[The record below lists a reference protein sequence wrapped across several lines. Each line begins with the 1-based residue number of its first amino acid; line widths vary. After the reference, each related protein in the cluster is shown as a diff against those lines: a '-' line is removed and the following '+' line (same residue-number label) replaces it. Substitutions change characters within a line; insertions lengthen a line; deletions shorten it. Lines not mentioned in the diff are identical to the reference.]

1 MGSIDNYLL
10 PVCSRQARQT
20 TQQRSST
27 MYICIPQMPNRA
39 LQSLPTTDPT
49 MQQSLGVSD
58 PFERVNLVM
67 NIQSIWNVAN
77 PTYIIP
83 EDMRYPGWIG
93 NWPLPILRSI
103 SHLASGM
110 PGDGGRHRFV
120 ELLNIGYT
128 IRVIDESTTHEPQL
142 QVSDLEFVRDS
153 VGLPPAAMPV
163 EEEAAPAQNDVAT
176 PQPCPQ
182 RILPEDEDDPETLMK
197 KQELWIK
204 YYWNVTDI
212 KALVPPNM
220 RQLDKFGKPTNRA
233 LHSCSDQKNL
243 TKLLYKLARITK
255 GRKDAAWAQIEEAWK
270 ARPVGRGGGKA
281 FAESDVKAAL
291 DYFRDLREEVEDED
305 SVTNSRKQLPIA
317 PSNPDGTTGEE
328 GQDGATNAGRRS
340 QHLDERQRK
349 RQRRESRAT
358 EPHTRN
364 SADLQTLLPGA
375 DVAGADSRRSSVMIR
390 RDKDCASSIATH
402 DATAD
407 EAASS
412 VQEARGAATLQLK
425 RKRRHSLNEDEA
437 DVDEEGSKM
446 GDDEKDERAE
456 QEHDELEPE
465 EAQEPSKN

>member
-1 MGSIDNYLL
+1 
-10 PVCSRQARQT
+10 
-20 TQQRSST
+20 
-27 MYICIPQMPNRA
+27 
-39 LQSLPTTDPT
+39 

-128 IRVIDESTTHEPQL
+128 IRVTDESTTHEPQL

-176 PQPCPQ
+176 PQPRPQ

-270 ARPVGRGGGKA
+270 ARPVGRSGGKA

-291 DYFRDLREEVEDED
+291 DYFRDLREEEEDED

-328 GQDGATNAGRRS
+328 GHDGATNAGRGS
-340 QHLDERQRK
+340 QHLDGRQRK
-349 RQRRESRAT
+349 RRRRESRAT
-358 EPHTRN
+358 EPDTHD
-364 SADLQTLLPGA
+364 SADHQMLLSGV
-375 DVAGADSRRSSVMIR
+375 DVAEAGLSMARSRRSSVMAR
-390 RDKDCASSIATH
+390 RGNDRASIVATH

-437 DVDEEGSKM
+437 DVDVEGGKM
-446 GDDEKDERAE
+446 GDDEKSERAE

-465 EAQEPSKN
+465 EG